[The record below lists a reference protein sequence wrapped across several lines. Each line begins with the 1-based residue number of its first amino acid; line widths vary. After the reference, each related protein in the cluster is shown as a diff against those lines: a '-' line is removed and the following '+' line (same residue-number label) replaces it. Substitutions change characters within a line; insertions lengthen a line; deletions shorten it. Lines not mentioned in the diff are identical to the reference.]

1 MLNQKKPPKEGTKS
15 EKLIHEENVRTLR
28 FYRYLFLSAYAIYFL
43 VTLIFFWSTYT
54 KRYITLSL
62 GCFGV
67 CLAAYKFMSY
77 MATPSYAINERGTR
91 QLVDAGLDLN
101 IGSGGLGEQA
111 KDAIIMCSLVTI
123 LSLIHQYFWF
133 LLLIIPMRLFYV
145 LWVNILSPWI
155 FDPNQEVQ
163 VNEKKQK
170 KMERKMRRVGHL
182 MHVTDRGVGRAN

>member
-28 FYRYLFLSAYAIYFL
+28 FYRYLFLSAY
-43 VTLIFFWSTYT
+43 
-54 KRYITLSL
+54 
-62 GCFGV
+62 
-67 CLAAYKFMSY
+67 
-77 MATPSYAINERGTR
+77 
-91 QLVDAGLDLN
+91 
-101 IGSGGLGEQA
+101 
-111 KDAIIMCSLVTI
+111 
-123 LSLIHQYFWF
+123 
-133 LLLIIPMRLFYV
+133 IPMRLFYV

-182 MHVTDRGVGRAN
+182 MHVTERGVGRAN

>member
-1 MLNQKKPPKEGTKS
+1 MLSQKKPHKEGTKS
-15 EKLIHEENVRTLR
+15 EKLIHEENLRTLK
-28 FYRYLFLSAYAIYFL
+28 FYRYLFMSCYIVYF
-43 VTLIFFWSTYT
+43 VITLTFFWSTYT
-54 KRYITLSL
+54 KRYIALSL
-62 GCFGV
+62 GCFGA

-77 MATPSYAINERGTR
+77 MASPSYAVNERGTR

-133 LLLIIPMRLFYV
+133 LLLIIPIRLFYV
-145 LWVNILSPWI
+145 LWVNILAPWI
-155 FDPNQEVQ
+155 FDPNQETQ

-182 MHVTDRGVGRAN
+182 MHGTDRAVGRAN